1 MSQPVE
7 LPLTTPP
14 QRLPE
19 WFRVRFTDQGDFRDV
34 KGLIKGLRLH
44 TVCEEAHCP
53 NLGECWSHRT
63 ATFMILGEICTRACR
78 FCAVATG
85 RPGPV
90 DPGEPDRV
98 AEAAAG
104 MNLRHVVVTSVA
116 RDDLPDGGAGHFAA
130 VIRAIRSR
138 LPSATVEVLIPDFQG
153 DRDSLAIVMDARPD
167 VLNHNLET
175 VRRLQRAVRAK
186 ATYERSLGVL
196 VAAKALV
203 PSATT
208 KSGLMVGVGETGDEL
223 EQTLRDL
230 RAAGCDFLTVGQ
242 YLRPSER
249 HIPVQRFYTPDEFR
263 ALGVLARELGFSH
276 VACAP
281 LVRSS
286 YHAHEAVAA
295 R

>member
-1 MSQPVE
+1 MSSPIEQSQANG
-7 LPLTTPP
+7 

-34 KGLIKGLRLH
+34 RGLIKGLRLH

-85 RPGPV
+85 RPAPP
-90 DPGEPDRV
+90 DPDEPERV
-98 AEAAAG
+98 ADAAAG

-138 LPSATVEVLIPDFQG
+138 LPDTTVEVLIPDFQG
-153 DRDSLAIVMDARPD
+153 SRESLAVVMDAQPD
-167 VLNHNLET
+167 VLNHNVET

-186 ATYERSLGVL
+186 AFYERSLGVL
-196 VAAKALV
+196 RMAKELEPDTA
-203 PSATT
+203 T
-208 KSGLMVGVGETGDEL
+208 KSGMMVGVGETMDEV
-223 EQTLRDL
+223 EETLRDL
-230 RAAGCDFLTVGQ
+230 RAVGVDLLTVGQ
-242 YLRPSER
+242 YLRPSEKHLPLAR
-249 HIPVQRFYTPDEFR
+249 YYTPDEFL
-263 ALGVLARELGFSH
+263 AIGVLARQLGFRH
-276 VACAP
+276 VASAP

-286 YHAHEAVAA
+286 YHAHEAVTA